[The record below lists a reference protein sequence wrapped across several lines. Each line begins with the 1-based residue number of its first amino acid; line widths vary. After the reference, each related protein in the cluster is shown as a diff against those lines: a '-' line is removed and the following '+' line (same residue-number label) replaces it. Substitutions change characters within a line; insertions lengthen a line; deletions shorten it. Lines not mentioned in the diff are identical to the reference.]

1 MPVNKYIYIYIYIVF
16 QDLFLI
22 VPYKSLSGPAIVA
35 GGDYAH
41 LFLTRADTV
50 TVRYTYHR
58 HHYVH
63 TYLSLRGI
71 ASSVVQSL
79 GVTRGLPQE
88 VTRVVPT
95 AASAAMGTSQVP
107 SYVYTSTWPCRRHGH
122 DSDNHYTYGG
132 RNLHGSL
139 GICGYTAH

>member
-1 MPVNKYIYIYIYIVF
+1 MF
-16 QDLFLI
+16 QDLTPE

-88 VTRVVPT
+88 VTRVVTHRRGRGDRDFPST
-95 AASAAMGTSQVP
+95 LLCVCKYMAMP
-107 SYVYTSTWPCRRHGH
+107 
-122 DSDNHYTYGG
+122 
-132 RNLHGSL
+132 
-139 GICGYTAH
+139 